1 MMEEIKQKV
10 QDLEMAL
17 NYVCYDATL
26 IPKLQTVWGKLELLQ
41 EAVNKNCNTPDVSV
55 CTCALESTDVYDDE
69 GNYLGYVCLGCGY
82 FSKY

>member
-1 MMEEIKQKV
+1 MELHEAIAKV
-10 QDLEMAL
+10 HEAMEGRYELDGFDLHH
-17 NYVCYDATL
+17 
-26 IPKLQTVWGKLELLQ
+26 IHGLLCEQ
-41 EAVNKNCNTPDVSV
+41 QVKNCNTPDVSV